1 MTHELPLTQQTS
13 ITAMIP
19 THIQHSFNGKDIIA
33 MRDSGVVINN
43 AQDFL
48 ELIMN
53 LPSDRIVFYEEN
65 FAESFFDLRSGL
77 AGEILQKVSNY
88 SRRLSIVG
96 DYSRYASRSLNDFMY
111 ESNKG
116 NTVMFVDSLD
126 EALRRL
132 SA

>member
-1 MTHELPLTQQTS
+1 MVP
-13 ITAMIP
+13 A
-19 THIQHSFNGKDIIA
+19 HIQHTFNGKDIIA
-33 MRDSGVVINN
+33 MRDEGVVINN

-53 LPSDRIVFYEEN
+53 LPSDRIVFYKEN
-65 FAESFFDLRSGL
+65 FDESFFDLRTGL

-88 SRRLSIVG
+88 SRHLGIVG
-96 DYSRYASRSLNDFMY
+96 DYSRYASRSLNDFMF

-116 NTVMFVDSLD
+116 NSVLFVDSLD

-132 SA
+132 SS

>member
-1 MTHELPLTQQTS
+1 
-13 ITAMIP
+13 MIP

>member
-1 MTHELPLTQQTS
+1 MVPAHV
-13 ITAMIP
+13 
-19 THIQHSFNGKDIIA
+19 QHTFNGKDIIA
-33 MRDSGVVINN
+33 MRDEGVVINN

-53 LPSDRIVFYEEN
+53 LPSDRIVFYKEN
-65 FAESFFDLRSGL
+65 FDESFFDLRSGL

-88 SRRLSIVG
+88 SRKLGIVG
-96 DYSRYASRSLNDFMY
+96 DYSRYASRSLNDFMF
-111 ESNKG
+111 ESNQG
-116 NTVMFVDSLD
+116 NKVMFVDSLD

>member
-1 MTHELPLTQQTS
+1 
-13 ITAMIP
+13 MIP
-19 THIQHSFNGKDIIA
+19 THIQHTFNGKEIVA
-33 MRDSGVVINN
+33 MRDNGVVINN

-53 LPSDRIVFYEEN
+53 LPSERIVFYKEN
-65 FAESFFDLRSGL
+65 FNESFFDLRSGL
-77 AGEILQKVSNY
+77 AGEILQKVSSY
-88 SRRLSIVG
+88 SRKLGIVG
-96 DYSRYASRSLNDFMY
+96 DHSRYASRSLNDFMF

-116 NTVMFVDSLD
+116 NSVLFVDSLD